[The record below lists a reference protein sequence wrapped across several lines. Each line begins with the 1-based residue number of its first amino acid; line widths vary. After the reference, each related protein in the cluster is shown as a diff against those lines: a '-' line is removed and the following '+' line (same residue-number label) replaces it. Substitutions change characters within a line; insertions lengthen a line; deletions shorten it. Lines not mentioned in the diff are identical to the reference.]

1 MSSLVKVL
9 VILFVTAVVAGCKVA
24 VIVVEGG
31 EVQSIGSGTCL
42 EGTICI
48 VEVNDTNFSETFTA
62 VPNPGQHFIKWN
74 SGEGFFCGDSTNP
87 TCVLS
92 TVGTDGN
99 EGMEAIIATDQTF
112 YLMPIFGSGLAT
124 VTVDGREWAQVDQF
138 SNLSWNDINAV
149 CPAGVCS
156 GILNGYNM
164 TGWTWASVG
173 EFEQL
178 ISAYE
183 ELGTGGVDRMCEQ
196 FLLAGDTSPDGL
208 TGLKA
213 PLRNIPGPTLS
224 VAWLVHHPAENLRMC
239 GIHRNNRGM
248 EKSTRRHYGRGLVL
262 AHEVSSGAT

>member
-9 VILFVTAVVAGCKVA
+9 VILFVTALVAGCKVA

-99 EGMEAIIATDQTF
+99 EGMEAIIASDQTF
-112 YLMPIFGSGLAT
+112 YLMPIFEPVLEPDT
-124 VTVDGREWAQVDQF
+124 VTVDDKEWAQVDQF
-138 SNLSWNDINAV
+138 TNLSWNDINAV

-156 GILNGYNM
+156 GVLNGYDM
-164 TGWTWASVG
+164 TGWTWATVG

-178 ISAYE
+178 IIAYE
-183 ELGTGGVDRMCEQ
+183 EGPITGEVDRICED
-196 FLLAGDTSPDGL
+196 FAPTSYDPSYYVGDYQYWEFT
-208 TGLKA
+208 
-213 PLRNIPGPTLS
+213 
-224 VAWLVHHPAENLRMC
+224 
-239 GIHRNNRGM
+239 
-248 EKSTRRHYGRGLVL
+248 
-262 AHEVSSGAT
+262 

>member
-1 MSSLVKVL
+1 MSFLVKVL
-9 VILFVTAVVAGCKVA
+9 VILFVTAVVAGCKIA

-31 EVQSIGSGTCL
+31 EVQSVGLDTCA

-112 YLMPIFGSGLAT
+112 YLMPIFGSEPDT
-124 VTVDGREWAQVDQF
+124 VTVAGKEWAQVDQF

-173 EFEQL
+173 EFEEL

-183 ELGTGGVDRMCEQ
+183 EIGEGGVERMCEQ
-196 FLLAGDTSPDGL
+196 FIKGGYITDLPFDGIRL
-208 TGLKA
+208 A
-213 PLRNIPGPTLS
+213 PLRDSPGTTFRTAVLLEFYELGRYYC
-224 VAWLVHHPAENLRMC
+224 VAEVWEATNPQTAKENKENAAWFWRM
-239 GIHRNNRGM
+239 
-248 EKSTRRHYGRGLVL
+248 K
-262 AHEVSSGAT
+262 